1 MSDGVERNAG
11 EIVREI
17 KRSAPETAGEL
28 GLNGAKGALY
38 APLHFYGYCEKLAK
52 EQKLIKLEGPLNKGG
67 RTISTKWRW
76 ATPADF
82 ASVSAGA
89 DAL

>member
-1 MSDGVERNAG
+1 MSDGVERNAS

-17 KRSAPETAGEL
+17 KRSAPETARAI
-28 GLNGAKGALY
+28 GLNGAY
-38 APLHFYGYCEKLAK
+38 APLHFYGYCGELAK
-52 EQKLIKLEGPLNKGG
+52 EQKLIKLEGPLKKGG